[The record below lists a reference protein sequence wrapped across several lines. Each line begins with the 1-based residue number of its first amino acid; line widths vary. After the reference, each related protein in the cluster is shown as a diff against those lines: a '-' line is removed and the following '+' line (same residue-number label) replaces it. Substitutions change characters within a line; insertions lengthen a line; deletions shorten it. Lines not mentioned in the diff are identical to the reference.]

1 MSLTLSALLAQE
13 HVADLR
19 RQAESWQQVPRRRR
33 RVARATEL
41 RFAGVEDVAVVRQLS
56 DLDEE
61 PELQYPVLLAL
72 LDGEAVAGLSIND
85 GRVAANPFVPTTEA
99 VALLRLRAQQLA
111 GGRAASSRRWLRPPR
126 LRAA

>member
-19 RQAESWQQVPRRRR
+19 RQAESWQPVPRRRR

>member
-19 RQAESWQQVPRRRR
+19 REAERYRQVPRPQRRA
-33 RVARATEL
+33 ARATEL
-41 RFAGVEDVAVVRQLS
+41 RFAGAEDAAAVRRLA

-72 LDGEAVAGLSIND
+72 LDGEAVAALSISD

-111 GGRAASSRRWLRPPR
+111 SQRGRSSRRWLHPSR